1 MTSPPGPPSTE
12 ADLFGED
19 LVAAYAALVARWRG
33 GDRGAKVSL
42 DLAKTLNRL
51 GAVAP
56 AVRALREVGRRG
68 DLSPRERREFHG
80 LRASMHKN
88 VALGLERGP
97 LRERHERRALAQY
110 ARAAAADGDT
120 WPLVNLATLHR
131 LRGDVARAEA
141 YATRTLRALD
151 DRLAD
156 RSGADDGWAEATRAE
171 ALLVLGRLD
180 ASAEAFRRAPFAR
193 ERRFADRA
201 ATRRQARLLLRAAG
215 LDAPAAEAWLARA
228 LPGPRVG
235 MATGH
240 MLDRAGRAHPR
251 FPAAHAEAVGAAM
264 DRWVADT
271 GVEFG
276 IASAAC
282 GTDILFHEAVRRTG
296 ARSRVV
302 LPYPTEAFVATS
314 VAHGGEA
321 WVARLRVILGAGAE
335 WASLASLQP
344 VGRQTGWFEYGNE
357 YMEGLAL
364 CKADE
369 IESPIHRLAVWD
381 GSPGDGPGGTAATV
395 RRWRARRLAFDVID
409 PRHPERG
416 ARADRSSD
424 GGPVPVEA
432 VAPDVIGLLTADARG
447 FSRLDDDQLETF
459 TDVFL
464 ARIHDVIERG
474 RRERGDEPFEVNT
487 WGDGLL
493 VAYDDLGAL
502 ARCAFDL
509 RDRVAREA
517 WERFGLPRTLSLR
530 IALHAGP
537 VRRITNPVTGRPG
550 LLGSH
555 VSHGAR
561 LEPVTPAGSIF
572 ATEGFAALQRLR
584 CPDAAVCTFVGKV
597 PWAKRYGDDVGG
609 LPTYRVERAPAS

>member
-1 MTSPPGPPSTE
+1 
-12 ADLFGED
+12 
-19 LVAAYAALVARWRG
+19 
-33 GDRGAKVSL
+33 
-42 DLAKTLNRL
+42 
-51 GAVAP
+51 
-56 AVRALREVGRRG
+56 VRA
-68 DLSPRERREFHG
+68 
-80 LRASMHKN
+80 
-88 VALGLERGP
+88 
-97 LRERHERRALAQY
+97 RHERRALSQY
-110 ARAAAADGDT
+110 ERAFAADGDT

-131 LRGDVARAEA
+131 LRGDLSRATDFA
-141 YATRTLRALD
+141 QRTLRALD
-151 DRLAD
+151 L
-156 RSGADDGWAEATRAE
+156 GKADDGWSEATRAE
-171 ALLVLGRLD
+171 ALLVLGRFD
-180 ASAEAFRRAPFAR
+180 EAARAFGQTPFAR

-215 LDAPAAEAWLARA
+215 LDATQADAWLSRA
-228 LPGPRVG
+228 LPGPRIG

-240 MLDRAGRAHPR
+240 MLDRPSRPVPR
-251 FPAAHAEAVGAAM
+251 FPAANAAAVGVAM
-264 DRWVADT
+264 ASWVRAT

-282 GTDILFHEAVRRTG
+282 GTDLLFHEAVRATG

-302 LPYPTEAFVATS
+302 LPYPTEAFVSTS
-314 VAHGGEA
+314 VAHGGAAWEA
-321 WVARLRVILGAGAE
+321 RFRALLGAGSE
-335 WASLASLQP
+335 WTSLASLQP
-344 VGRQTGWFEYGNE
+344 VGRQSGWFEYGNE

-364 CKADE
+364 CKSDE

-381 GSPGDGPGGTAATV
+381 GRPGDGPGGTAATV

-409 PRHPERG
+409 PSHPERG
-416 ARADRSSD
+416 AVADRP
-424 GGPVPVEA
+424 GEGAPPPVEA

-447 FSRLDDDQLETF
+447 FSRLDDDQLVTF
-459 TDVFL
+459 ANVFL
-464 ARIHDVIERG
+464 ERIHDVIERG
-474 RRERGDEPFEVNT
+474 RREHGDEPYEVNT

-517 WERFGLPRTLSLR
+517 WARFGLPRTLSLR

-537 VRRITNPVTGRPG
+537 VRRITSPVTGRPG

-555 VSHGAR
+555 ASHGAR

-584 CPDAAVCTFVGKV
+584 CPSAAVCTLVGKA

-609 LPTYRVERAPAS
+609 LPTYRVERPDSAD